1 MIAQD
6 IDAGV
11 KQLQLLVLP
20 ADGLTFKREYEVF
33 IRSDDIVLG
42 WSLLYDH
49 VVEEGAAAA
58 TEGVHSILDVFEVLL
73 ELSGIQL
80 VNGQV
85 ALFIV
90 GSISQ
95 QGDGEQAAI
104 GLVGARLAEFSQ
116 LPRGIATDIGPAIL
130 QRHSRVNGSPIDL
143 AIIV

>member
-20 ADGLTFKREYEVF
+20 ADGLVLKGEYEVF
-33 IRSDDIVLG
+33 IGSDDIVLG

-49 VVEEGAAAA
+49 ILEEGAAAA
-58 TEGVHSILDVFEVLL
+58 TESIHGVLNVHEVLL
-73 ELSGIQL
+73 ELRGIQL

-85 ALFIV
+85 ALFVV
-90 GSISQ
+90 GSIGQ

-104 GLVGARLAEFSQ
+104 RLVGTRLAEFHQ

-130 QRHSRVNGSPIDL
+130 QRDSRVYGGPIDL
-143 AIIV
+143 AILV

>member
-20 ADGLTFKREYEVF
+20 ADGLVLKCEYEVF
-33 IRSDDIVLG
+33 IRSDDIVHG

-49 VVEEGAAAA
+49 VLQEGTTAV
-58 TEGVHSILDVFEVLL
+58 TEGIHSILDVFEVLL
-73 ELSGIQL
+73 ELSGIQV

-85 ALFIV
+85 ALFVV
-90 GSISQ
+90 GSIGQ

-104 GLVGARLAEFSQ
+104 GLVGALLFYRGAYVPGVQRSRHV
-116 LPRGIATDIGPAIL
+116 PRG
-130 QRHSRVNGSPIDL
+130 
-143 AIIV
+143 

>member
-6 IDAGV
+6 IDAGI

-33 IRSDDIVLG
+33 IGSDDIVLG

-49 VVEEGAAAA
+49 VLEEGTATA
-58 TEGVHSILDVFEVLL
+58 TEGIHSILDVFEVLL

-85 ALFIV
+85 VLFVLGSMSPLLIMISAPLCCCCQLAL
-90 GSISQ
+90 S
-95 QGDGEQAAI
+95 
-104 GLVGARLAEFSQ
+104 
-116 LPRGIATDIGPAIL
+116 
-130 QRHSRVNGSPIDL
+130 
-143 AIIV
+143 